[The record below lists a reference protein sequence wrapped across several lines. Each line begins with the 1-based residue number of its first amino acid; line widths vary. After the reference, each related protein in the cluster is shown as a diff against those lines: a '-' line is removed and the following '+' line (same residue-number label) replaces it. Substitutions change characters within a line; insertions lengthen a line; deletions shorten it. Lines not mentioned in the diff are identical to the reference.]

1 VDIVATILAFSILLQ
16 GAAVIL
22 ALRLIPLTGRALA
35 WILLSLAFLLMF
47 ARRGISLLYGWGVI
61 DDEWHYALATETV
74 AAAIS
79 LLTVSG
85 VYLIAGVFREH
96 QRHTAL
102 FEHQSLHDD
111 LTGLPNRNHLLRL
124 LNEVIAGRDAGS
136 AALATRGFSLLV
148 MDLDR
153 FKEVNDTLG
162 HRTGDQI
169 LREASARLR
178 AALPNG
184 TRLAR
189 LGGDEFA
196 AILPSTGTDAA
207 RASAQRLLAAL
218 ADPFHIEGHPFH
230 IGASIGI
237 ALFPRHGT
245 DGETLL
251 QRADVAM
258 YMAKRQ
264 DSGVE
269 VYDPSQDGHSLER
282 LALVSELRTAI
293 DKDSL
298 RLHYQPLIDL
308 KSGAIAGVEALLR
321 WPHSGRS
328 LRLPDEFIA
337 VAERSGLIRPLTRWV
352 LNAALGQCHAWRQSH
367 LPLSVA
373 VNLSARTLHDDNL
386 PGDLDELLRKW
397 QVTPSCLVL
406 EITES
411 TLMADPAR
419 AQAVL
424 ARLHRMGVR
433 LAIDDFGTGYSS
445 LAYLKTMPV
454 SLLKVDKSFVSDMNN
469 DDNDAVIVRSTI
481 DLAHNLGLRIMAEG
495 VEDRATLDLLAI
507 LGCDAAQGNYFAPA
521 MPAAE
526 LEAFARNWAQERRA
540 VEYIGPLLSHYS
552 N

>member
-1 VDIVATILAFSILLQ
+1 VDIVTAILAVSILLQ
-16 GAAVIL
+16 GAAVVL

-35 WILLSLAFLLMF
+35 WTLLSLAFFLMF
-47 ARRGISLLYGWGVI
+47 ARRGISLLYGWGFI
-61 DDEWHYALATETV
+61 ESEWQHALATEMV
-74 AAAIS
+74 AIAIS
-79 LLTVSG
+79 LLIASG
-85 VYLIAGVFREH
+85 VYLIGSIFRER
-96 QRHTAL
+96 QRHSAL
-102 FEHQSLHDD
+102 LERQALHDD
-111 LTGLPNRNHLLRL
+111 LTGLPNRNQLLRL
-124 LNEVIAGRDAGS
+124 LNDAIAGRVAGHT
-136 AALATRGFSLLV
+136 AFALLV

-169 LREASARLR
+169 LHEAGARLR

-184 TRLAR
+184 ARLAR

-196 AILPSTGTDAA
+196 AILPVAGAESA
-207 RASAQRLLAAL
+207 RGGAQRLLAAL
-218 ADPFHIEGHPFH
+218 AEPFRIQGHPFH

-237 ALFPRHGT
+237 ALYPRHGT

-258 YMAKRQ
+258 YTAKRQ
-264 DSGVE
+264 DTAVE

-282 LALVSELRTAI
+282 LALASELHAAI

-321 WPHSGRS
+321 WPHSGRA
-328 LRLPDEFIA
+328 LRLPDEFVA

-352 LNAALGQCHAWRQSH
+352 LNAALGQCHAWRQAH
-367 LPLSVA
+367 LPLSIA
-373 VNLSARTLHDDNL
+373 VNLSARTLHDENL

-397 QVTPSCLVL
+397 QVMPSCLVL

-454 SLLKVDKSFVSDMNN
+454 SLLKVDRSFVSDMNN

-481 DLAHNLGLRIMAEG
+481 DLAHNLGLKIMAEG

-521 MPAAE
+521 LPAAE
-526 LEAFARNWAQERRA
+526 LEQFARDWSGQQRA
-540 VEYIGPLLSHYS
+540 VEYIGPLLSQYS